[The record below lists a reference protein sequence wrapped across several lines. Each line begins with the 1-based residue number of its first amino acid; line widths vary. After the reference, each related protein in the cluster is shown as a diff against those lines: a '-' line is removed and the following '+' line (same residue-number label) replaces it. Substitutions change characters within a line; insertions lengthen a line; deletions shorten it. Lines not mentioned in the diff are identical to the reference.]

1 MKKSN
6 VEEAN
11 KKQMLTET
19 LKIKMSTFRDLKK
32 GEAKVW
38 ENGTK

>member
-1 MKKSN
+1 
-6 VEEAN
+6 
-11 KKQMLTET
+11 MLTET

-32 GEAKVW
+32 GKAKVG